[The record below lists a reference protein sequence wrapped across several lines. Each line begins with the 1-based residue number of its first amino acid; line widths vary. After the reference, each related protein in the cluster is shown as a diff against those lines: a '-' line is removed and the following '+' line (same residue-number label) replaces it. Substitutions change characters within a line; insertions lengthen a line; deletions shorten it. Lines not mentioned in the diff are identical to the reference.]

1 VNVWQDASLSDCDVS
16 QKFVELLIVSNS
28 ELQMAR
34 DDTSLFVVTS
44 GVAGKF
50 ENLGRKVLQDSS
62 EIDWSAG
69 TDTLRIIAF
78 S

>member
-1 VNVWQDASLSDCDVS
+1 VS